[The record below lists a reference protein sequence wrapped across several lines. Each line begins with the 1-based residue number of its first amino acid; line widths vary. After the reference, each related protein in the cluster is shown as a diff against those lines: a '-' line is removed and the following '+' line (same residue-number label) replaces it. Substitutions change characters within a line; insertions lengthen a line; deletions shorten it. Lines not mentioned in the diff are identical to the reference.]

1 MHTTWRVV
9 VVCVSVTVV
18 SVSTA
23 INERSEKDTSRSA
36 IYGFTV
42 GDSRIT
48 NGGISNEGYWAS
60 GFFGT
65 TFTRKDSITSTG
77 RVTVASGSADFSIG
91 SEALL
96 T

>member
-1 MHTTWRVV
+1 M
-9 VVCVSVTVV
+9 VCVSVTVV

-48 NGGISNEGYWAS
+48 NGGISNEGY
-60 GFFGT
+60 
-65 TFTRKDSITSTG
+65 
-77 RVTVASGSADFSIG
+77 
-91 SEALL
+91 
-96 T
+96 